1 MENGNGWK
9 NFININ
15 TTTLRQLGNMKA
27 ILGHFLVLC
36 LLHAVL
42 RPYINLTQ
50 LVQRAVARYFFPAP
64 ADGSSYDFVVV
75 GAGAAG
81 CTVAGRLAQQGKYSV
96 LLLEAGGPSHWMMGV
111 PFFMPAFLVCSWH
124 IDTVQ
129 QGNLQQQDQGQPAL
143 LCRHLPTTGITWSNR
158 RATPWPAS
166 RTGVPSGTRERC
178 WAAARC

>member
-1 MENGNGWK
+1 
-9 NFININ
+9 
-15 TTTLRQLGNMKA
+15 MKA

-50 LVQRAVARYFFPAP
+50 LVQRAVARYFLPAP

-96 LLLEAGGPSHWMMGV
+96 LLLEAAPLAPVTPPVVTAVTVVAG
-111 PFFMPAFLVCSWH
+111 LVFAH
-124 IDTVQ
+124 
-129 QGNLQQQDQGQPAL
+129 
-143 LCRHLPTTGITWSNR
+143 PT
-158 RATPWPAS
+158 
-166 RTGVPSGTRERC
+166 RT
-178 WAAARC
+178 